1 MLKVGRVY
9 VRVGR
14 AKMHKGHGGR
24 GNVQVGFEAIK
35 ARFEM
40 AQSATMDYLNIS
52 ERQLNKTCWANN
64 VFK

>member
-1 MLKVGRVY
+1 
-9 VRVGR
+9 
-14 AKMHKGHGGR
+14 MHKGHGGR